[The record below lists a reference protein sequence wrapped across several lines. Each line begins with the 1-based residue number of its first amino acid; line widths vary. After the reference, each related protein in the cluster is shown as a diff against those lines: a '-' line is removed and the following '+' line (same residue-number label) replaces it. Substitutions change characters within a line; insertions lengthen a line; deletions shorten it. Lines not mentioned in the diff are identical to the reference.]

1 MPNVGK
7 STLFNALT
15 GSQVAAEN
23 FPFCTIESNVG
34 VAFVP
39 EPRLPEIAKITG
51 VETQVPAVIEF
62 VDIAGLVEG
71 ASCGEGLGNRFLGH
85 IREMDLIAHV
95 IGGFDDKNDWKDE
108 IDIVSLELVLADLET
123 VRKATEKACRRARIG
138 DKIQQKAAAVLK
150 TVESMLEQG
159 KPFSGVEREAEEQ
172 EIIRNLHLLTSKP
185 KFYILNVSE
194 EQLLLSDGVLVD
206 DLKAPMVT
214 ICAKIEYELAQLS
227 EDEQISFRAELGVD
241 VSALDNVVRTGY
253 SLLGLQTFFTFNE
266 SEVRAWAF
274 SRGTTAKQAA
284 GMIHTDMEKGFIR
297 AEVMSSEDLLSY
309 GTEQMVK
316 DAGRVRFEG
325 KSYELKE
332 GEFIRIR
339 FNS

>member
-39 EPRLPEIAKITG
+39 EPRLPDIAKITG
-51 VETQVPAVIEF
+51 VETQVPAVIQF

-71 ASCGEGLGNRFLGH
+71 ASRGEGLGNRFLGH

-95 IGGFDDKNDWKDE
+95 IGGFDEKNDLKDE
-108 IDIVSLELVLADLET
+108 IDIVSLELILADLET

-150 TVESMLEQG
+150 TVESLLEQG
-159 KPFSGVEREAEEQ
+159 KPFSGVEQDAEEQ

-194 EQLLLSDGVLVD
+194 EQLLLSDGVIVD

-227 EDEQISFRAELGVD
+227 EGEQISFRAELGVD

-274 SRGTTAKQAA
+274 PRGTTAKQAA

-316 DAGRVRFEG
+316 DAGRVRIEG

-332 GEFIRIR
+332 GEIIRIR

>member
-71 ASCGEGLGNRFLGH
+71 ASRGEGLGNRFLGH

-138 DKIQQKAAAVLK
+138 DKLQQKAAAVLK

-194 EQLLLSDGVLVD
+194 EQLLLSDGDLVD

-266 SEVRAWAF
+266 SEVRARAF

-332 GEFIRIR
+332 GEIIRIR

>member
-7 STLFNALT
+7 STLLNALT

-39 EPRLPEIAKITG
+39 EPRLLEIAKIAG

-71 ASCGEGLGNRFLGH
+71 ASRGEGLGNRFLAH

-95 IGGFDDKNDWKDE
+95 IGDFDNKNDWKDE
-108 IDIVSLELVLADLET
+108 IDIVNLELVLADLET
-123 VRKATEKACRRARIG
+123 VRRATEKAYRRARIG
-138 DKIQQKAAAVLK
+138 DKKQQKAAAVLK

-159 KPFSGVEREAEEQ
+159 KPFSGVEPDAEEQ

-194 EQLLLSDGVLVD
+194 NQLLLSDGAVVD
-206 DLKAPMVT
+206 ALKTPMVT

-227 EDEQISFRAELGVD
+227 EDEQISFRTELGVD
-241 VSALDNVVRTGY
+241 VSALDNVVHTGY

-266 SEVRAWAF
+266 SEVRAWA
-274 SRGTTAKQAA
+274 SPRGTTAKQAA

-316 DAGRVRFEG
+316 EAGQVRFEG

-332 GEFIRIR
+332 GEIIRIR
-339 FNS
+339 FKS

>member
-23 FPFCTIESNVG
+23 FLFCTIESNVG

-71 ASCGEGLGNRFLGH
+71 ASRGEGLGNRFLGH

-159 KPFSGVEREAEEQ
+159 KPFSGVERETEEQ

-194 EQLLLSDGVLVD
+194 EQLLLSDGDLVD

-284 GMIHTDMEKGFIR
+284 GMIHTDMGKGFIR
-297 AEVMSSEDLLSY
+297 AEVMSSEELLSY

-332 GEFIRIR
+332 GEIIRIR

>member
-39 EPRLPEIAKITG
+39 EPRLPEIAKTTG
-51 VETQVPAVIEF
+51 VEKQVPAIIEF

-71 ASCGEGLGNRFLGH
+71 ASRGEGLGNRFLAH

-95 IGGFDDKNDWKDE
+95 IGGFEDKNDWKDE
-108 IDIVSLELVLADLET
+108 IDIVNLELVLADLET
-123 VRKATEKACRRARIG
+123 VRKATEKVSRRARIG
-138 DKIQQKAAAVLK
+138 DKNQQRAATVLK
-150 TVESMLEQG
+150 VIESILEQG

-194 EQLLLSDGVLVD
+194 ELLLLSDGAVVD
-206 DLKAPMVT
+206 NLKAPMVT

-266 SEVRAWAF
+266 SEVRAWEF
-274 SRGTTAKQAA
+274 PRGTTAKQAA

-297 AEVMSSEDLLSY
+297 AEVMSSKDLLSY

-316 DAGRVRFEG
+316 DAGRVRIEG

-332 GEFIRIR
+332 GEIIRIR

>member
-39 EPRLPEIAKITG
+39 EPRLPEIAKTTG
-51 VETQVPAVIEF
+51 VERQVPAVIEF

-71 ASCGEGLGNRFLGH
+71 ASRGEGLGNRFLAH
-85 IREMDLIAHV
+85 IREMNLIAHV
-95 IGGFDDKNDWKDE
+95 IGGFEDKNDWKNE
-108 IDIVSLELVLADLET
+108 IDIVNLELVLADLET
-123 VRKATEKACRRARIG
+123 VHKATEKASRRARIG
-138 DKIQQKAAAVLK
+138 DKNQQRAATVLK
-150 TVESMLEQG
+150 VIESILEQG
-159 KPFSGVEREAEEQ
+159 KPFSEVEPDAEEQ

-194 EQLLLSDGVLVD
+194 DQLLLSDGVVVD
-206 DLKAPMVT
+206 DLKTPLVT
-214 ICAKIEYELAQLS
+214 ICAKIEYELAQLQ
-227 EDEQISFRAELGVD
+227 EDEQISFRAELGVG

-266 SEVRAWAF
+266 SEVRAWAIP
-274 SRGTTAKQAA
+274 RGTTAKQAA

-316 DAGRVRFEG
+316 DAGQVRFEG

-332 GEFIRIR
+332 GEIIRIR

>member
-7 STLFNALT
+7 STLLNALT

-39 EPRLPEIAKITG
+39 EPRLLEIAKIAG

-71 ASCGEGLGNRFLGH
+71 ASRGEGLGNRFLAH

-95 IGGFDDKNDWKDE
+95 IGDFDNKNDWKDE
-108 IDIVSLELVLADLET
+108 IDIVNLELVLADLET
-123 VRKATEKACRRARIG
+123 VRRATEKAYRRARIG
-138 DKIQQKAAAVLK
+138 DKKQQKAAAVLK

-159 KPFSGVEREAEEQ
+159 KPFSGVEPDAEEQ

-194 EQLLLSDGVLVD
+194 NQLLLSDGAVVD
-206 DLKAPMVT
+206 ALKTPMVT

-227 EDEQISFRAELGVD
+227 EDEQISFRTELGVD
-241 VSALDNVVRTGY
+241 VSALDHVVHTGY

-266 SEVRAWAF
+266 SEVRAWA
-274 SRGTTAKQAA
+274 SPRGTTAKQAA

-316 DAGRVRFEG
+316 EAGQVRFEG

-332 GEFIRIR
+332 GEIIRIR
-339 FNS
+339 FKS